1 MKILCFDVGGTNT
14 KYAVLDEELNLTH
27 KGRFPTIYSSLD
39 DFIRGIEK
47 IYEEVAE
54 EVSGFAMSMPGVI
67 DPVTG
72 YVKFGGSLVSIIR
85 DINLKD
91 LIKERLGCPVSIAND
106 AKCAAMA
113 EIGYGSLKDSR
124 NAIVITLG
132 TGIGGCLVYNREVV
146 YGSHLYSGE
155 FSFIRPGFDRDRV
168 IPWAH
173 RNGAAGLLARVQ
185 ERLGTDQQF
194 TGEEI
199 FAMAAE
205 GNEKVLAALDQF
217 TYELARQ
224 LYNLQCVF
232 DPEKVAIGG
241 GISEQPLLFEM
252 LEKNL
257 EAVREQFGRMSPPKP
272 QVVTCQFNNDSNLLG
287 AMYKFLQDREKGIN

>member
-1 MKILCFDVGGTNT
+1 
-14 KYAVLDEELNLTH
+14 
-27 KGRFPTIYSSLD
+27 
-39 DFIRGIEK
+39 
-47 IYEEVAE
+47 
-54 EVSGFAMSMPGVI
+54 
-67 DPVTG
+67 
-72 YVKFGGSLVSIIR
+72 
-85 DINLKD
+85 
-91 LIKERLGCPVSIAND
+91 
-106 AKCAAMA
+106 MA
-113 EIGYGSLKDSR
+113 EIGYGSLKDNR

-155 FSFIRPGFDRDRV
+155 FSFIRPGFDRDRA

-185 ERLGTDQQF
+185 EQLETDQQF
-194 TGEEI
+194 SGEEI
-199 FAMAAE
+199 FQMASE

-252 LEKNL
+252 LERNL
-257 EAVREQFGRMSPPKP
+257 
-272 QVVTCQFNNDSNLLG
+272 
-287 AMYKFLQDREKGIN
+287 

>member
-91 LIKERLGCPVSIAND
+91 MLKERLGCPVSIAND

-155 FSFIRPGFDRDRV
+155 FSFIRPG
-168 IPWAH
+168 
-173 RNGAAGLLARVQ
+173 RNW
-185 ERLGTDQQF
+185 
-194 TGEEI
+194 
-199 FAMAAE
+199 
-205 GNEKVLAALDQF
+205 LDDLS
-217 TYELARQ
+217 T
-224 LYNLQCVF
+224 
-232 DPEKVAIGG
+232 
-241 GISEQPLLFEM
+241 LF
-252 LEKNL
+252 
-257 EAVREQFGRMSPPKP
+257 S
-272 QVVTCQFNNDSNLLG
+272 
-287 AMYKFLQDREKGIN
+287 